1 MAIDGIYLY
10 SLVQDL
16 KKSIINSKIDK
27 INQPEKDEIIL
38 TVSQERKNLKFLI
51 SASPKYPRFHFT
63 EVVKENPLQ
72 APMFTMVL
80 RKYLIGGRIVDVV
93 QHEGD
98 RIIKFFIEASDEL
111 GFNSIY
117 TLIVEIMGR
126 HSNITLVRDRDNKI
140 MECIKHISPSVNSFR
155 VLYPGI
161 SYKLPPKSI
170 KLNPFTIND
179 NTLRSFV
186 DENSIFFGNHTSC

>member
-38 TVSQERKNLKFLI
+38 TLRKERKNLKLLI
-51 SASPKYPRFHFT
+51 SASPKYPRFNLT
-63 EVVKENPLQ
+63 NVVKANPLQ

-80 RKYLIGGRIVDVV
+80 RKYLIGGKIVDIV
-93 QHEGD
+93 QLDGD
-98 RIIKFFIEASDEL
+98 RIVKFLIESSDEL

-126 HSNITLVRDRDNKI
+126 HSNITLVRERDNKI
-140 MECIKHISPSVNSFR
+140 MECIKHIAPSMNSYR

-161 SYKLPPKSI
+161 TYKYPPESTKV
-170 KLNPFTIND
+170 NPFSFN
-179 NTLRSFV
+179 NTTLSDFL
-186 DENSIFFGNHTSC
+186 DKN